1 MCVLCVLCL
10 LCLCLHFQ
18 IAFAERLHGF
28 NEFEA
33 QLLPPDCHGGL
44 IELDGKYRTE
54 MVEYHNDC
62 TLSGAP
68 GTEVEVFGEIHFLQ
82 NAKLQGSITFHGV
95 KGPRGPTQKKHRCVD
110 VEGSL
115 EFVEP
120 NVEFINCGSEDTDDG
135 GGFYVEG
142 EVILREGRVVARGC
156 KAQWGGGGFIG
167 EGLKVSGGS
176 MLFQDCEA
184 GMDGG
189 GLLLKKGSYQQSGT
203 SNVTFVNCS
212 AFHSGGGMGLWTSN
226 FTQHAGHLSFQK
238 CVARHGG
245 GIYVNG
251 SFHQSGGLLEGMD
264 CAASTMF
271 GSGGLIS
278 AVEVFLHGQIYANG
292 CAAGLG
298 GCIAGNV
305 NITGG
310 LKIRHCFASF
320 LGGAMFGS
328 DVSLQGEI
336 SIMNCS
342 AGAGGAIYSKGSV
355 VIENATVYLQDTVAT
370 KHGAGAIYAGN
381 VKHKNGKLHVK
392 SSWSKKNGGAIATR
406 YFFQTGFASFTSCAS
421 EEGGALFVLNYDIS
435 GSSIFENCSASIRG
449 GAIFA
454 IGLVRQ
460 RYGLISFHQCRSQG
474 IGGAVFAMH
483 LTQRG
488 HLRFSNCWARHKG
501 GAIATMKGLN
511 MRMLLERAFPG
522 QRGEKGKVN
531 DQIRGA
537 EKGTVVLDGSCE
549 FHTCLAAAGGAVSS
563 PGLLL
568 KQNGSAIFEDCHAEG
583 SAGALVGDQIV
594 LLGNA
599 TFHNISMGVIQSTGS
614 VQLVSPVMQ
623 KTSGTAVPQISAMK
637 EIDISDV
644 LFENT
649 SSVWFSAPHIH
660 VKNIQCDNGLQSF
673 MDSAQVGCKTCEENR
688 VQFSGGPVL
697 NDNGTV
703 KRCVLAPRGTAKIG
717 FDHLR
722 LKMGYMT
729 EIENITRS
737 FRCPNRMACI
747 GGMISTHGWGEMCA
761 PGYEGRGC
769 FDCASSYAVSDI
781 NSFICLKCA
790 SSQWQQMFQMAR
802 FFLQD
807 FVLFGLSAMGISSG
821 TSKDSTILINHFMS
835 FVAAAGPVLEV
846 VRDTPTFKQTGKTV
860 DDYVEGFSST
870 MEVGETSSGGSGMS
884 ASCILSY
891 LKLPQA
897 LWSRS
902 LIILFTPISATVAL
916 TLARGWRMAAVV
928 GVNCFLPKACLC
940 FARYLACFR
949 MEPEDEGG
957 QLFCLSDI
965 YTNFSYLTL
974 VAVISSIAF
983 AGPAIWSVLLRDDEN
998 KNAAFFLYLTG
1009 PYKEQ
1014 LRSWEVTRLV
1024 RKAALA
1030 IISAALPIS
1039 LHPATQIMCI
1049 SFILLGALV
1058 LETQMQ
1064 PYREQHWNMEEKVLL
1079 TVSLALVS
1087 VTSCYMANENS
1098 WSSTHQSQC
1107 ILLFTIFT
1115 LCILPSNVMICLII
1129 RQLLRERGICV
1140 QN

>member
-1 MCVLCVLCL
+1 
-10 LCLCLHFQ
+10 
-18 IAFAERLHGF
+18 
-28 NEFEA
+28 
-33 QLLPPDCHGGL
+33 
-44 IELDGKYRTE
+44 
-54 MVEYHNDC
+54 
-62 TLSGAP
+62 
-68 GTEVEVFGEIHFLQ
+68 
-82 NAKLQGSITFHGV
+82 
-95 KGPRGPTQKKHRCVD
+95 
-110 VEGSL
+110 
-115 EFVEP
+115 
-120 NVEFINCGSEDTDDG
+120 
-135 GGFYVEG
+135 
-142 EVILREGRVVARGC
+142 
-156 KAQWGGGGFIG
+156 
-167 EGLKVSGGS
+167 
-176 MLFQDCEA
+176 
-184 GMDGG
+184 
-189 GLLLKKGSYQQSGT
+189 
-203 SNVTFVNCS
+203 
-212 AFHSGGGMGLWTSN
+212 
-226 FTQHAGHLSFQK
+226 
-238 CVARHGG
+238 
-245 GIYVNG
+245 
-251 SFHQSGGLLEGMD
+251 
-264 CAASTMF
+264 
-271 GSGGLIS
+271 
-278 AVEVFLHGQIYANG
+278 
-292 CAAGLG
+292 
-298 GCIAGNV
+298 
-305 NITGG
+305 
-310 LKIRHCFASF
+310 
-320 LGGAMFGS
+320 
-328 DVSLQGEI
+328 
-336 SIMNCS
+336 
-342 AGAGGAIYSKGSV
+342 
-355 VIENATVYLQDTVAT
+355 
-370 KHGAGAIYAGN
+370 
-381 VKHKNGKLHVK
+381 
-392 SSWSKKNGGAIATR
+392 
-406 YFFQTGFASFTSCAS
+406 
-421 EEGGALFVLNYDIS
+421 
-435 GSSIFENCSASIRG
+435 
-449 GAIFA
+449 
-454 IGLVRQ
+454 
-460 RYGLISFHQCRSQG
+460 
-474 IGGAVFAMH
+474 
-483 LTQRG
+483 
-488 HLRFSNCWARHKG
+488 
-501 GAIATMKGLN
+501 
-511 MRMLLERAFPG
+511 
-522 QRGEKGKVN
+522 
-531 DQIRGA
+531 
-537 EKGTVVLDGSCE
+537 
-549 FHTCLAAAGGAVSS
+549 
-563 PGLLL
+563 
-568 KQNGSAIFEDCHAEG
+568 
-583 SAGALVGDQIV
+583 
-594 LLGNA
+594 
-599 TFHNISMGVIQSTGS
+599 
-614 VQLVSPVMQ
+614 
-623 KTSGTAVPQISAMK
+623 
-637 EIDISDV
+637 
-644 LFENT
+644 
-649 SSVWFSAPHIH
+649 
-660 VKNIQCDNGLQSF
+660 
-673 MDSAQVGCKTCEENR
+673 
-688 VQFSGGPVL
+688 
-697 NDNGTV
+697 
-703 KRCVLAPRGTAKIG
+703 
-717 FDHLR
+717 
-722 LKMGYMT
+722 MGYMT

-974 VAVISSIAF
+974 VAAISSIAF

>member
-1 MCVLCVLCL
+1 
-10 LCLCLHFQ
+10 
-18 IAFAERLHGF
+18 
-28 NEFEA
+28 
-33 QLLPPDCHGGL
+33 
-44 IELDGKYRTE
+44 
-54 MVEYHNDC
+54 
-62 TLSGAP
+62 
-68 GTEVEVFGEIHFLQ
+68 
-82 NAKLQGSITFHGV
+82 
-95 KGPRGPTQKKHRCVD
+95 
-110 VEGSL
+110 
-115 EFVEP
+115 
-120 NVEFINCGSEDTDDG
+120 
-135 GGFYVEG
+135 
-142 EVILREGRVVARGC
+142 
-156 KAQWGGGGFIG
+156 
-167 EGLKVSGGS
+167 
-176 MLFQDCEA
+176 
-184 GMDGG
+184 
-189 GLLLKKGSYQQSGT
+189 
-203 SNVTFVNCS
+203 
-212 AFHSGGGMGLWTSN
+212 
-226 FTQHAGHLSFQK
+226 
-238 CVARHGG
+238 
-245 GIYVNG
+245 
-251 SFHQSGGLLEGMD
+251 
-264 CAASTMF
+264 
-271 GSGGLIS
+271 
-278 AVEVFLHGQIYANG
+278 
-292 CAAGLG
+292 
-298 GCIAGNV
+298 
-305 NITGG
+305 
-310 LKIRHCFASF
+310 
-320 LGGAMFGS
+320 
-328 DVSLQGEI
+328 
-336 SIMNCS
+336 
-342 AGAGGAIYSKGSV
+342 
-355 VIENATVYLQDTVAT
+355 
-370 KHGAGAIYAGN
+370 
-381 VKHKNGKLHVK
+381 
-392 SSWSKKNGGAIATR
+392 
-406 YFFQTGFASFTSCAS
+406 
-421 EEGGALFVLNYDIS
+421 
-435 GSSIFENCSASIRG
+435 
-449 GAIFA
+449 
-454 IGLVRQ
+454 
-460 RYGLISFHQCRSQG
+460 
-474 IGGAVFAMH
+474 
-483 LTQRG
+483 
-488 HLRFSNCWARHKG
+488 
-501 GAIATMKGLN
+501 
-511 MRMLLERAFPG
+511 
-522 QRGEKGKVN
+522 
-531 DQIRGA
+531 
-537 EKGTVVLDGSCE
+537 
-549 FHTCLAAAGGAVSS
+549 
-563 PGLLL
+563 
-568 KQNGSAIFEDCHAEG
+568 
-583 SAGALVGDQIV
+583 
-594 LLGNA
+594 
-599 TFHNISMGVIQSTGS
+599 
-614 VQLVSPVMQ
+614 
-623 KTSGTAVPQISAMK
+623 
-637 EIDISDV
+637 
-644 LFENT
+644 
-649 SSVWFSAPHIH
+649 
-660 VKNIQCDNGLQSF
+660 
-673 MDSAQVGCKTCEENR
+673 
-688 VQFSGGPVL
+688 
-697 NDNGTV
+697 
-703 KRCVLAPRGTAKIG
+703 
-717 FDHLR
+717 
-722 LKMGYMT
+722 MT